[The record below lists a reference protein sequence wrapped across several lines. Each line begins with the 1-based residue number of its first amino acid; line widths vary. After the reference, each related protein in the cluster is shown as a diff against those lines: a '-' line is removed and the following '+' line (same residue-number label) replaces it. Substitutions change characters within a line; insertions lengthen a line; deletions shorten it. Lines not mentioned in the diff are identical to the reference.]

1 MIIKW
6 FLGGKNMTR
15 ALAMVSG
22 GLDSI
27 LAAKLIKDQ
36 GIEVIGI
43 CFKSYFFNEEN
54 AKRKWKTIDKPL
66 TEIDF

>member
-1 MIIKW
+1 MIKVKE
-6 FLGGKNMTR
+6 LESLTR
-15 ALAMVSG
+15 ALAMLSG

-43 CFKSYFFNEEN
+43 TYKSYLIE
-54 AKRKWKTIDKPL
+54 L
-66 TEIDF
+66 

>member
-1 MIIKW
+1 MAK
-6 FLGGKNMTR
+6 

-22 GLDSI
+22 GLDSM

-43 CFKSYFFNEEN
+43 CFKSYFLM
-54 AKRKWKTIDKPL
+54 KKMLRKMVKQIDIPL
-66 TEIDF
+66 EVIDFSEEHFKMVKKS